1 MFRLSAHQLDRRLEK
16 LEAMPDAPKTHN
28 ILNTFGDNKIGD
40 QIECRG
46 TVYMR
51 LTGEE
56 DAASQKPIVS
66 GLEPSLS
73 PVVMINGLR
82 LDGTWGE
89 PGRIFR
95 QPSIRAR
102 GI

>member
-1 MFRLSAHQLDRRLEK
+1 MKASSINLFQGRII
-16 LEAMPDAPKTHN
+16 PDTTLFKGLIN
-28 ILNTFGDNKIGD
+28 NTFGDNKIGD